1 MMALFQVTGCSPLVL
16 RNCDKILVEVV
27 VDEVHLEAL
36 DHHVCICVDDATS
49 SDDSNSLPLEQVA
62 NEQVREGGGEVS
74 RGLLGGGD
82 TLHISFG
89 FGFGFII
96 SQ

>member
-1 MMALFQVTGCSPLVL
+1 VTGCSPLVL

-49 SDDSNSLPLEQVA
+49 SDDSNSLPL
-62 NEQVREGGGEVS
+62 
-74 RGLLGGGD
+74 
-82 TLHISFG
+82 
-89 FGFGFII
+89 
-96 SQ
+96 

>member
-62 NEQVREGGGEVS
+62 NEPAYRHLFVQ
-74 RGLLGGGD
+74 
-82 TLHISFG
+82 
-89 FGFGFII
+89 
-96 SQ
+96 